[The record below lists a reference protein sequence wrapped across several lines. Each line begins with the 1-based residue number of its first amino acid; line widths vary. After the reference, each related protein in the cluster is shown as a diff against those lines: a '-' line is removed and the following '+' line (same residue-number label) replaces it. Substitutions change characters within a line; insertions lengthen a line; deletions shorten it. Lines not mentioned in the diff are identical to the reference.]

1 LIVSASDL
9 VGVSFAGYGG
19 KCCSQF
25 ALNFD
30 METGLMTNVTDGESN
45 AKKNIYQ
52 LLGLDY
58 VIVFMI

>member
-1 LIVSASDL
+1 MDGSSVITR
-9 VGVSFAGYGG
+9 YGG